1 MTSAARIRVALKY
14 TDRTV
19 TGLESRGRVRYEVSD
34 PKLITVDGEGSVV
47 TNTDG
52 NTGEVEVAVS
62 YVIVT
67 PESVWVFGL

>member
-1 MTSAARIRVALKY
+1 M
-14 TDRTV
+14 
-19 TGLESRGRVRYEVSD
+19 RYEVSD
-34 PKLITVDGEGSVV
+34 PKLTTVDGEGSVV